1 VAKNQTE
8 TNDTKIQIIKNL
20 KLLALENN
28 GIVTQ
33 TLYKQ
38 NKLKPSTEYISK
50 HYGWE
55 EILREANVKPHVQLM
70 SVDDLVDKLKIEIKK
85 LGYIPTRDEYEK
97 LNISP
102 SVDSLSSKGITWGDA
117 MKKAGYNTYGKA
129 VKVKDRIC
137 KDIDCFNQFTPEG
150 EQKHCDVCYKKM
162 RMNLIKKLEK
172 LNNYDKLKDIIRKLV
187 YGGNNDSIIEDIFE
201 NL

>member
-1 VAKNQTE
+1 MAKKQPE
-8 TNDTKIQIIKNL
+8 TNETKMQIIKNI

-28 GIVTQ
+28 GIVTK

-55 EILREANVKPHVQLM
+55 NILREANVKPHTQLM
-70 SVDDLVDKLKIEIKK
+70 SANDLIDKLKTEIKK

-97 LNISP
+97 LNMSP
-102 SVDSLSSKGITWGDA
+102 SVDSLSSKGIKWTDA
-117 MKKAGYNTYGKA
+117 MKKAGFITYGKP
-129 VKVKDRIC
+129 VKVKDKIC
-137 KDIDCFNQFTPEG
+137 KDIDCFNQFTPVG
-150 EQKHCDVCYKKM
+150 EQKYCEVCYKQM
-162 RMNLIKKLEK
+162 RMKLIKKLEK

-187 YGGNNDSIIEDIFE
+187 YGGNNDNIIEEIFE
-201 NL
+201 SI